1 MIKEMDRMLG
11 LDKFEIVYKG
21 KHYDNR
27 LAQSIAKNLYYYGVK
42 HNPKIFDI
50 KDLKINRI
58 IY

>member
-1 MIKEMDRMLG
+1 MLG

-50 KDLKINRI
+50 KDFKINRI

>member
-1 MIKEMDRMLG
+1 MISMLG
-11 LDKFEIVYKG
+11 IDKFEIIFKG

-42 HNPKIFDI
+42 RNPKIFDL
-50 KDLKINRI
+50 KDLKINRV